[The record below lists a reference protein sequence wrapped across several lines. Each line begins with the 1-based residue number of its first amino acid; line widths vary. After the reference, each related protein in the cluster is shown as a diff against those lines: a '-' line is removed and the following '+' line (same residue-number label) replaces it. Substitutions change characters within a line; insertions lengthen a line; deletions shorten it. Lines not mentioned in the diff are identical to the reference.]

1 VSAGFNPAFLR
12 YNAARM
18 LESGEKSMRVPQ
30 WFVMVWVVGISA
42 LALGLSVVSYT
53 FVRDFAADSA
63 FKLPAPPQLGRPAA
77 EAENDPASATPT
89 PAPVA
94 AEPLAPEEQPSVDQP
109 PADVTAE
116 PEATAEAS
124 VPSVAEGGVP
134 PVRDDPRRVTILLMG
149 IDQRAGETGTFPT
162 DTIILFSLDPVG
174 NTSAILSIPRDLWVT
189 YPAPY
194 NAGRINGANIIGDEL
209 NYPGGG
215 GPKLAMKT
223 VERELGVP
231 INHYVL
237 INFEVFTT
245 LIDAVGPIEVCPTE
259 TIHDD
264 KYPDGSYGYIT
275 VHFDPGCQELDS
287 ERLLQYART
296 RHSDSDIGRSSRQQ
310 EVILSV
316 RRKVLSAGGVMALL
330 PQVPALWASM
340 QANIRTDLSIEDMI
354 SLARQA
360 EHVPSEN
367 IRQGQISFGEVYAS
381 TSPDGDEI
389 LVPIKS
395 DILLLIEDLFRP
407 PGTPSSRE

>member
-1 VSAGFNPAFLR
+1 
-12 YNAARM
+12 
-18 LESGEKSMRVPQ
+18 MRVPQ
-30 WFVMVWVVGISA
+30 WFVMVWVAGISA

-53 FVRDFAADSA
+53 FVRDFAAELDRVLE
-63 FKLPAPPQLGRPAA
+63 LPDPPQVGRPESA
-77 EAENDPASATPT
+77 DSPAIETTATT
-89 PAPVA
+89 APVDA
-94 AEPLAPEEQPSVDQP
+94 QPALEATADDQSPADQPSAGVSG
-109 PADVTAE
+109 E
-116 PEATAEAS
+116 PEATAES
-124 VPSVAEGGVP
+124 GEPSVAEGGVP
-134 PVRDDPRRVTILLMG
+134 PARDDPRRVTILLMG

-174 NTSAILSIPRDLWVT
+174 NTGAILSIPRDLWVT

-194 NAGRINGANIIGDEL
+194 NAGRINGANIVGDEL

-245 LIDAVGPIEVCPTE
+245 LIDTIGPVEVCPPE

-264 KYPDGSYGYIT
+264 KYPDGSYGFIT
-275 VHFDPGCQELDS
+275 VHFDLGCQELDS

-316 RRKVLSAGGVMALL
+316 RDKVLSAGGVMALL
-330 PQVPALWASM
+330 PQIPTLWESM
-340 QANIRTDLSIEDMI
+340 QANVRTDLTLEDMI

-360 EHVPSEN
+360 EQVPSES

-381 TSPDGDEI
+381 TSSDGDEI